1 MNRQKLAMILAGGLV
16 LGSSQGQE
24 NNKRFEAALN
34 GTKVVPGPVE
44 TATKGK
50 ARFSF
55 ATDFSRMAY
64 RLRVRNG
71 TNITS
76 AQLHCAPAGITGPV
90 VADLLNP
97 VTGSWSGPLDIS
109 AALTSANIVPD
120 ANCASTIGQNIVD
133 LADLATAMA
142 NRRIYVDVRS
152 AAFPEGEIRGQTK
165 TLQPVPPTPTPTGT
179 PRGPQ
184 ITGISTPI
192 IPPSTVVVFP
202 GNVVV
207 PITPAVPFL
216 PPSFPGTTTVTVTI
230 SSSTFGVPVT
240 LLNPSFTGFV
250 SGNAILSVPGS
261 SFTIVGGSGFSI
273 PAASL
278 IFPSVFDPSSTFN
291 PPTSLAFNPPS
302 PGPGSFFSGTTVVT
316 IPATS
321 VNIRITLRTVSS
333 SLVSATAVLTIPSVT
348 WQLSSIPNSLPATM
362 AISQIGGF

>member
-1 MNRQKLAMILAGGLV
+1 MGMNRQKLAVILAGGLI

-24 NNKRFEAALN
+24 NNKRFEAVLN

-44 TATKGK
+44 TAMKGR

-142 NRRIYVDVRS
+142 NRRIYVDVQS
-152 AAFPEGEIRGQTK
+152 AAFSEGEIRGQTK
-165 TLQPVPPTPTPTGT
+165 TLQPAPPTPTPTGT

-192 IPPSTVVVFP
+192 IPPPAVVVFP
-202 GNVVV
+202 GNVAV

-216 PPSFPGTTTVTVTI
+216 PPSFPGTTTVTI

-240 LLNPSFTGFV
+240 LLNPSFAGFV
-250 SGNAILSVPGS
+250 SGNAVLSIPS
-261 SFTIVGGSGFSI
+261 SRFTIVGGSRFII

-278 IFPSVFDPSSTFN
+278 TFPSVLNPSSTFN
-291 PPTSLAFNPPS
+291 PPTSLVFNPPS
-302 PGPGSFFSGTTVVT
+302 PGPEGFFSGATVVT

-321 VNIRITLRTVSS
+321 VNIRIALRTVSS
-333 SLVSATAVLTIPSVT
+333 SLVPATAVLTIPSVT
-348 WQLSSIPNSLPATM
+348 WQLSSIPNSLPATL